1 MKSLYNLRNQEK
13 KSWKI
18 TVVMFCKVVLFVSF
32 LHWVGNELH
41 LNGLVENS
49 WSKYETSKYYNTIHS
64 NNTLCCNK
72 SFVQCSILLLDVKRQ
87 LVKYICKKL
96 CMNAFKLKLFKK
108 KKIGQKLLTAY
119 VQSKLFWKNQIG
131 QQN

>member
-1 MKSLYNLRNQEK
+1 
-13 KSWKI
+13 
-18 TVVMFCKVVLFVSF
+18 MFCKVVLFVSF

-87 LVKYICKKL
+87 LVKYICKKIVHERFQAEAFQKEEDRSKVADCL
-96 CMNAFKLKLFKK
+96 CPCNQNFFKESDWPAKL
-108 KKIGQKLLTAY
+108 A
-119 VQSKLFWKNQIG
+119 LFSLNYPSSTF
-131 QQN
+131 